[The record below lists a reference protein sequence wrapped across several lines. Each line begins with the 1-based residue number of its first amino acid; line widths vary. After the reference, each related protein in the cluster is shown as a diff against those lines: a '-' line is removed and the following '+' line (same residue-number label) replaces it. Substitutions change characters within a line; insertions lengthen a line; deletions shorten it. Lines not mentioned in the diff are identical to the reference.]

1 MDYTGIREVSLT
13 QEELAQFYQGDF
25 PILNLLENQYVFLR
39 DETDKIVD
47 KFFWRAGHLE
57 RVPFLTIKNDFCGT
71 IKPRNPYQ
79 ECAIHM
85 LNDRKAPVKVFTS
98 VYGGGKDFLMSAQAF
113 SLIEKGIFE
122 KLVYIRPNVSLG
134 DIPDIGYLKGD
145 EFSKLSWTLAPLWDK
160 FGGRETVEQMCQN
173 GQIELVPLPHIRGRS
188 FTNALV
194 YVSEAQNITREV
206 ARLIISRIGENSEI
220 WYNGDYRQ
228 VDRRMYEGDNGLRA
242 TIDALAGNPLFEMI
256 YSPITERSEVARLAD
271 LI

>member
-1 MDYTGIREVSLT
+1 MPKGSGFN
-13 QEELAQFYQGDF
+13 A
-25 PILNLLENQYVFLR
+25 
-39 DETDKIVD
+39 
-47 KFFWRAGHLE
+47 A
-57 RVPFLTIKNDFCGT
+57 
-71 IKPRNPYQ
+71 
-79 ECAIHM
+79 
-85 LNDRKAPVKVFTS
+85 
-98 VYGGGKDFLMSAQAF
+98 AF
-113 SLIEKGIFE
+113 SSTVEQLITLLASIFE

-242 TIDALAGNPLFEMI
+242 TINTLAGNPLFEMI

>member
-1 MDYTGIREVSLT
+1 MDYTGIRDLKLNS
-13 QEELAQFYQGDF
+13 EELAQFYQGDYSIRDLF
-25 PILNLLENQYVFLR
+25 ENQYVFIR

-98 VYGGGKDFLMSAQAF
+98 VYGGGKDFLMSAQAL
-113 SLIEKGIFE
+113 SLIEKGVFE

-145 EFSKLSWTLAPLWDK
+145 EFAKLSWTLAPLWDK
-160 FGGRETVEQMCQN
+160 FGGRETVEEMCQN
-173 GQIELVPLPHIRGRS
+173 NQIELVPLPHIRGRS
-188 FTNALV
+188 FNNALV
-194 YVSEAQNITREV
+194 YVSEAQNITREI

-228 VDRRMYEGDNGLRA
+228 VDRRMYDADNGLRA
-242 TIDALAGNPLFEMI
+242 TIDSLAGNSLFEMV
-256 YSPITERSEVARLAD
+256 YSPITERSMVARLAE
-271 LI
+271 II